1 MNNNVRLVD
10 LPPLRVAS
18 FHAYG
23 ASPERVVLAQM
34 QAWAERHGYLD
45 DGQQHRIFGFDNP
58 IPSPG
63 SPNYGYEVWFEVA
76 PEQAGDG
83 DETVTWKEMPGGR
96 YAVLRCEA
104 LPDGSNIPAAWEALA
119 RWLEES
125 HYHYPPQRQ
134 CLEEHLG
141 HLALKPGHFVLDL
154 YLPIEE

>member
-1 MNNNVRLVD
+1 MNDDVRLID

-23 ASPERVVLAQM
+23 PSPERVAMADML
-34 QAWAERHGYLD
+34 AWAGRQGYLD
-45 DGQQHRIFGFDNP
+45 DEHEHRIFGFDNP

-63 SPNYGYEVWFEVA
+63 SPNYGYEFWFQVSS
-76 PEQAGDG
+76 EQAGT
-83 DETVTWKEMPGGR
+83 DEESANWKETAGGR

-104 LPDGSNIPAAWEALA
+104 APDGSNIPAAWEALA

-125 HYHYPPQRQ
+125 PYHYPLQRQ

-141 HLALKPGHFVLDL
+141 PLTLEPGPFTLDL